1 MASPSSL
8 REPVKMRSTATTT
21 LWELVSPI
29 CSCRLAS
36 LLESRPPLAI
46 TDNKQHQKRWVR
58 EILHTGYQWGST
70 QFWLKFSSFY
80 TIQSTINLI
89 QSMFNSKREKYW
101 IKIFTSLIHF
111 CITLISRIFTDLWNI
126 QCTFIVTDV
135 VHRLLPSG
143 SKASRGCPAFCI
155 SLSLWWPL
163 FDLGL
168 TPVPINWASSSCE
181 MHLAIYGE
189 ERKCMNKYKSKVHF

>member
-46 TDNKQHQKRWVR
+46 TDNKQHQKRWVK
-58 EILHTGYQWGST
+58 EILHTRYQWGST

-101 IKIFTSLIHF
+101 ITNFHF
-111 CITLISRIFTDLWNI
+111 INSFLHNIDL
-126 QCTFIVTDV
+126 TYL
-135 VHRLLPSG
+135 H
-143 SKASRGCPAFCI
+143 
-155 SLSLWWPL
+155 WPL
-163 FDLGL
+163 KYTMYIYSDRCCPKIITFRIKSLQRMPCILHISFPMVTFVWPRFD
-168 TPVPINWASSSCE
+168 PCPN
-181 MHLAIYGE
+181 
-189 ERKCMNKYKSKVHF
+189 